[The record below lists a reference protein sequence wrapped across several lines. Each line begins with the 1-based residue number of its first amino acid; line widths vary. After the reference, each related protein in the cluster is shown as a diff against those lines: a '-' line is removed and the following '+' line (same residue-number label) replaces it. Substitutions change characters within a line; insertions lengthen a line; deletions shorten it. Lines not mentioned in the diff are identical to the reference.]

1 MSDDFKYRAAH
12 QASREFNARRAALH
26 ADFAAHESNGD
37 EVSASQTLQDLAR
50 LDMEEQAAA
59 RLYQRHQDAQRPRA
73 DYASPEQRAARR
85 PEEMDAH
92 DLATM
97 WSGGRFKF
105 TAQDVQREFS
115 KLPRYKALRG
125 IEQK

>member
-1 MSDDFKYRAAH
+1 
-12 QASREFNARRAALH
+12 
-26 ADFAAHESNGD
+26 
-37 EVSASQTLQDLAR
+37 
-50 LDMEEQAAA
+50 MEEQAAA
-59 RLYQRHQDAQRPRA
+59 NLYQRHQDAQRPVR

-85 PEEMDAH
+85 PEEMDAQ
-92 DLATM
+92 DLAEM

-105 TAQDVQREFS
+105 STQDVQREFA